1 MEAVIKL
8 IEEHYEWFLVILVIL
23 LITVIGFLVD
33 TKRKK
38 KMREANDNKQI
49 SGNQDNNFNNEA
61 LNQNMNMF
69 NNNMIN
75 QGYDNVDFM
84 GQSINNLNN
93 NMMDQGYN
101 NSFNNDT
108 SYMNENL
115 NNNLFFETPQEQ
127 NTNNVFVPHQVQ
139 ATPIMSGSIPTPV
152 IQPVAVQDTMM
163 NDKNSFAY
171 ENNLLEGAPVQMV
184 APSVPENMMNMQ
196 VPNVMPAQVVE
207 PVQMVAPEPVQMN
220 DDNWQL

>member
-1 MEAVIKL
+1 
-8 IEEHYEWFLVILVIL
+8 
-23 LITVIGFLVD
+23 
-33 TKRKK
+33 
-38 KMREANDNKQI
+38 
-49 SGNQDNNFNNEA
+49 
-61 LNQNMNMF
+61 MNMF

-196 VPNVMPAQVVE
+196 APNVMPAQVVE
-207 PVQMVAPEPVQMN
+207 PVQMVAPSVPENMMNMQVPNVMPTQVVEPIQMVAPEPVQMN